1 MIKYMPIKAIN
12 YQDTVIYKIQHIE
25 KDKLIYIGHTTNFT
39 KRKCKH
45 KSNCNSEKSKNYNQK
60 VYQTIR
66 ENGGWESFN
75 MIELYKFPC
84 NDTRE
89 AACEEDKVMR
99 EYKSCM
105 NIRRAF
111 TTPEEKIK
119 QSTEYREMNK
129 DKLKKISAEYRENNK
144 GSVKKQMQQ
153 YKNDHKDNIKEYMQQ
168 YKIDNKDRLK
178 DYRRQFRQENKDKL
192 CEKCSCLCGG
202 KYTHEHK
209 KGHLRSLKHLKYLET
224 IESNNPKL

>member
-1 MIKYMPIKAIN
+1 MPKNSIN
-12 YQDTVIYKIQHIE
+12 FQNTVIYKIQHIE
-25 KDKLIYIGHTTNFT
+25 KDELIYIGHTTNFT
-39 KRKCKH
+39 RRKCEH
-45 KSNCNSEKSKNYNQK
+45 KYVCSHDNIKNYNSK
-60 VYQTIR
+60 VYQMIR
-66 ENGGWESFN
+66 DNGGWESFN

-105 NIRRAF
+105 NSNRAF

-119 QSTEYREMNK
+119 QSTEYRENNK

-144 GSVKKQMQQ
+144 DYIKKQMQQ
-153 YKNDHKDNIKEYMQQ
+153 YKIDHKDNIKEYMQQ
-168 YKIDNKDRLK
+168 YKMDNKNRLQ

-192 CEKCSCLCGG
+192 CEKFSCLCGG

-209 KGHLRSLKHLKYLET
+209 KEHLRSLKHLKYLET
-224 IESNNPKL
+224 IKNNNKK